1 MAKARRSRNRPNAT
15 GRNPYQ
21 RHIQLTYRLLESPAY
36 RSLSPN
42 ARALLVEL
50 AMLYNG
56 SNNGCL
62 YLSVRDAA
70 ARLGLGSLK
79 SAQEALNELQ
89 ALGLIEMVQD
99 AHFKV
104 KAAEHSRARTWRLAW
119 HAGPGKRMPD
129 LELYE
134 RQPRSQTKA
143 RKRMERGLRALKA
156 FRKAKENGNFP
167 VSESETL
174 SAPAAIPFIKP
185 VSKSMTASTESRAFP
200 ANDRVSDSTTHID
213 HQGCLTDASD
223 LQRLFIQNAWWEP
236 QLTRPR
242 AHLAH
247 AAILC
252 ATLKQAIDE
261 KRLAA

>member
-1 MAKARRSRNRPNAT
+1 MAKPKRNRNRPNAT
-15 GRNPYQ
+15 GRNLHQ
-21 RHIQLTYRLLESPAY
+21 RHIQLTYRLLECPAY

-56 SNNGCL
+56 SNNGSL

-79 SAQEALNELQ
+79 SAQDALDELQ
-89 ALGLIEMVQD
+89 ALGFIEMVQD

-104 KAAEHSRARTWRLAW
+104 KAAEHSRARTWRLTW
-119 HAGPGKRMPD
+119 LAGPGKRMPE

-134 RQPRSQTKA
+134 RQPRPQTKS
-143 RKRMERGLRALKA
+143 RQRMERGLRALKA
-156 FRKAKENGNFP
+156 FRKGKAKGHFP
-167 VSESETL
+167 VSDSDTL
-174 SAPAAIPFIKP
+174 TADNAPPFIKP
-185 VSKSMTASTESRAFP
+185 VSKSMTASTQNRAFP
-200 ANDRVSDSTTHID
+200 ANDRVSDSATHID
-213 HQGCLTDASD
+213 HQGCLSGADRPH
-223 LQRLFIQNAWWEP
+223 RLFILNAWWEP

-247 AAILC
+247 ATILA